1 MTSLWESK
9 EVEDATSGRS
19 TCEWVASGVSIDT
32 RTLKAG
38 DLFIALKDVRDGHDF
53 VADALSKGAV
63 AAVVSHVPPSL
74 DSKAPLLIVDDVQIA
89 LERLGVAARRRSKA
103 RIIAITGSVGKT
115 STKDMLQIVLARACL
130 KTLNS
135 VFLKLV

>member
-38 DLFIALKDVRDGHDF
+38 DLFIALKDVRDE
-53 VADALSKGAV
+53 LS
-63 AAVVSHVPPSL
+63 SL
-74 DSKAPLLIVDDVQIA
+74 EKNGILYV
-89 LERLGVAARRRSKA
+89 
-103 RIIAITGSVGKT
+103 
-115 STKDMLQIVLARACL
+115 
-130 KTLNS
+130 
-135 VFLKLV
+135 